1 MASAYNLLAAQISM
15 AIIRHPAPAAAG
27 VLEIKSLETHAA
39 GEVLRSI
46 PGGRPELRGA
56 DLLERC
62 GFMQGIVNRAG
73 ESRFISGA
81 HDPLGCGI
89 LVA

>member
-1 MASAYNLLAAQISM
+1 M
-15 AIIRHPAPAAAG
+15 
-27 VLEIKSLETHAA
+27 LEIKSLKTHAA
-39 GEVLRSI
+39 GEVLRI
-46 PGGRPELRGA
+46 FPGGRPELRGA

-62 GFMQGIVNRAG
+62 GFMQGIVNRVD

-81 HDPLGCGI
+81 HDPLGRGI